1 MKVTTELKSL
11 IKRSFEEKRQM
22 VEKEFRDMAEAQYQE
37 KIDWLE
43 NLPEYQQFISVQEAL
58 KNKLDM
64 TSDLKLTTTY
74 NKPYYYN
81 SNYNRNLLELTSKKI
96 IVDNTHTYLR
106 NSTEIIK
113 ERESKIR
120 EIDMAQESLLIKLTY
135 EKDLEKIKE
144 MLNEYGINL
153 V

>member
-11 IKRSFEEKRQM
+11 VKRLFEEKRQM

-43 NLPEYQQFISVQEAL
+43 NLPEYQQFISAQEAL

-64 TSDLKLTTTY
+64 TSDLNFTTTH

-81 SNYNRNLLELTSKKI
+81 SNYNRHLLELTSKSL
-96 IVDNTHTYLR
+96 IVDNTRAYLKS
-106 NSTEIIK
+106 NSEVLK

-144 MLNEYGINL
+144 VLEEYGISL